1 MSSSSR
7 SKVDPSHLL
16 QEIREIIA
24 FLNSL
29 PTGDPNPLLI
39 PGSCRERPLPPTT
52 AQTPYYID
60 LTQPANAGAE
70 FRIEITNLTR
80 PELRRLLRHADITPS
95 TQGAILTIPHPR

>member
-7 SKVDPSHLL
+7 SKVDPSQLL

-52 AQTPYYID
+52 PDAPYYID
-60 LTQPANAGAE
+60 LSQPTAAGAE
-70 FRIEITNLTR
+70 FRIEITNLTP
-80 PELRRLLRHADITPS
+80 PELRRLLRHAHIQPS
-95 TQGAILTIPHPR
+95 PQGAILTIPHQR